1 MSSSGSSA
9 SQLARPSL
17 PVAASL
23 AARDVLGAAWPLF
36 KASLPM
42 CLPLAVIGVA
52 AGATPGAEASSSGM
66 RDMAYTRDWWGLMA
80 ACLLLTLICY
90 GAVLRQQFAIAAGQP
105 QRLLESLRS
114 AATDIPQVLAVHVL
128 MLLPL
133 VPAMLATAWLDFG
146 VVPALL
152 TLAAGGLLIYGWFAW
167 PAVVATPTGPVA
179 AMGRSIVLVR
189 GRWTAFAQLAFALL
203 ASVLV
208 FVLLVGIFIG
218 VVMGLAGQATPDA
231 NGLALSR
238 WLMGLVLAMPVVYAS
253 AVTVS
258 AWRAAV
264 SGGPASRIGAVSPP
278 AR

>member
-1 MSSSGSSA
+1 M
-9 SQLARPSL
+9 

-90 GAVLRQQFAIAAGQP
+90 GAVLRQQFAIAAGEP

-128 MLLPL
+128 LLLPL

-146 VVPALL
+146 LVPALL

-167 PAVVATPTGPVA
+167 PALVATPTGPVA

-238 WLMGLVLAMPVVYAS
+238 WLMGLVLALPVVYAS

-258 AWRAAV
+258 AWRAAF
-264 SGGPASRIGAVSPP
+264 SGGPASRTGAVSPP